1 MLICVWI
8 SKIPRLGGAGTEF
21 YDPAWPL
28 KSFPD
33 ENIDLGKTDLEGLWG
48 PLNSNKPHLGEVLLY
63 KPHQEATRRR
73 QRGNFQTR
81 QGKAS
86 KAKLRTAESIRQS
99 KQLRGAAGSKLFCIP
114 GQTRIW
120 MGDRSGEAAAIT
132 RHEALGICSGMAA
145 FGTEK
150 IIPHQAKG
158 WGRGQETYKLPQMI
172 SRCSGRNTVFLKSVG
187 RGKSDW
193 MRTKKKKKKKTNT
206 NKQKLLRATEEFSK
220 PETSTLEPE
229 KLKKPWGMISPTG
242 RTWVWASS
250 RSWWWTRK
258 SGVL

>member
-33 ENIDLGKTDLEGLWG
+33 ENTDLGKTDLEGLWG

-187 RGKSDW
+187 RGKSDC
-193 MRTKKKKKKKTNT
+193 MRTKKKKRLKQTNR
-206 NKQKLLRATEEFSK
+206 NCWELLRSLAN
-220 PETSTLEPE
+220 LR
-229 KLKKPWGMISPTG
+229 LQ
-242 RTWVWASS
+242 
-250 RSWWWTRK
+250 
-258 SGVL
+258 L